1 MAVTWKRLLG
11 VGDAATDLSS
21 GEATTGQVLMADGS
35 AGASWVSRRYT
46 TVVGDGTTLSY
57 DITHNLNTTYLVVAV
72 WDTFSFI
79 YYPQMIYPNVEI
91 LDANSIRVYFSI
103 APFTNS
109 MRVVILC

>member
-21 GEATTGQVLMADGS
+21 GAASSGQLLEADGS

-57 DITHNLNTTYLVVAV
+57 DITHNLNTTYPVVAV
-72 WDTFSFI
+72 WDTFNFI
-79 YYPQMIYPNVEI
+79 YPQMIYPNVEI